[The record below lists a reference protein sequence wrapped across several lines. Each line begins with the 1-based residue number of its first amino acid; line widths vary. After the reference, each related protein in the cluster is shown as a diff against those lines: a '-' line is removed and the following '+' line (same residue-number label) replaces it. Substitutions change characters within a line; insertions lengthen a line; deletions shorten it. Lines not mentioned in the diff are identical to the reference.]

1 MKTHF
6 TSRARCGVLSTAL
19 ALGALG
25 CGGDGAGRVGG
36 RGSGKIESANEAPP
50 PAERRDRANG
60 LDTAPAA
67 LRAAVIHST
76 QREAG
81 ELHHVRL
88 DDSGT
93 CPPGAPWATAQGFEA
108 RFESG
113 GVALR
118 REGQSEDDGSLSLA
132 NVGCPD
138 AREPVETAAQF
149 AHENRVDYRR
159 RAGSGSVD
167 EWYLTGP
174 LGLEQGFTIG
184 KAPPCLMVSG
194 FGWSVA
200 LSGDTALLGA
210 RGDDQAAGSAYV
222 FVRSGSVWSQQQ
234 KLTANDAAASDAF
247 GASVAVSGDAALV
260 GAPFDSYVGGINAG
274 SAYVFVR
281 SGSTWSQ
288 QQKLTA
294 SDAANSTW
302 ASEHA
307 FGGSVALSG
316 DTAVVGA
323 VKDAGGTGA
332 GSAYVFV
339 RSGSTWS
346 QQQKLTASDAA
357 PNDAFGRSVA
367 VSGDTTVVGA
377 PSDDHAGGTDAGSAY
392 VFVRSGSLWSQQ
404 QKLTASDAAGGDA
417 FGSSVAH
424 FGDTT
429 VVGALHASHA
439 GGAYAGSA
447 YVFVRS
453 GSLWSQQQKLTAS
466 DAAANDRFGWSVALS
481 GDTALVSAPYH
492 YPTGSAYVF
501 VRSGSVWSQQSTLT
515 ASDGAAGDYFGR
527 SVAVSGETAL
537 VGAPDDG
544 HAGGIYAGSV
554 YVFGPKKT
562 NGAKCGAASECVSGF
577 CADGVCC
584 SAACGASV
592 PDDCQA
598 CTVALGASA
607 DGTCTQLTATSC
619 ADGNACIV
627 GDSCQNGVCTPGTTP
642 LDCND
647 NNPCTNDTCNSV
659 AGCQQAAVANGTPC
673 AAGTCIDG
681 ACTANGGTGG
691 SDGGGGL
698 AGAAGTASG
707 GVGAAGAGGM
717 GGGTAG
723 SAGGAGTSTDAGT
736 GKDAGDGASPTS
748 QVDGGCGCRTR
759 RGSGSGVAGFGW
771 LVALLLRR
779 ACRRRSSVWGRPP
792 RLDAGSRRNLTSPPS
807 K

>member
-210 RGDDQAAGSAYV
+210 RGDDQA
-222 FVRSGSVWSQQQ
+222 
-234 KLTANDAAASDAF
+234 
-247 GASVAVSGDAALV
+247 
-260 GAPFDSYVGGINAG
+260 
-274 SAYVFVR
+274 
-281 SGSTWSQ
+281 
-288 QQKLTA
+288 
-294 SDAANSTW
+294 
-302 ASEHA
+302 
-307 FGGSVALSG
+307 
-316 DTAVVGA
+316 
-323 VKDAGGTGA
+323 
-332 GSAYVFV
+332 
-339 RSGSTWS
+339 
-346 QQQKLTASDAA
+346 
-357 PNDAFGRSVA
+357 
-367 VSGDTTVVGA
+367 
-377 PSDDHAGGTDAGSAY
+377 
-392 VFVRSGSLWSQQ
+392 
-404 QKLTASDAAGGDA
+404 
-417 FGSSVAH
+417 
-424 FGDTT
+424 
-429 VVGALHASHA
+429 
-439 GGAYAGSA
+439 AGSA